1 MSHLCVKIAINRQD
15 FNLNSLDSQ
24 TIATN
29 CHISDFGI
37 NFARTKVCYGIYVKT
52 ERRKEV

>member
-1 MSHLCVKIAINRQD
+1 MSYLCVKIAANRQI
-15 FNLNSLDSQ
+15 FNFDSLNSQ
-24 TIATN
+24 TFATN
-29 CHISDFGI
+29 YHVSDFGI